1 MPASL
6 KKKIQALDQDNRYD
20 EIVALI
26 QAHDGYAEDAG
37 LVIDLACALNN
48 LRRYDD
54 ALSALESVRS
64 KASERASWHAFRGY
78 ALFHKS
84 DLSGAAACLR
94 QAVDLDPR
102 DGFARDFLD
111 TCEDALEREV
121 LNDEARRSWDAPSR
135 APGAKPFEGFDLDGF
150 WLNDGA
156 DEEDEYLLPPPTDE
170 DVRAVEAELG
180 YTLPASYMALM
191 RHRNGGIPNHG
202 AFPTGIATSWAD
214 DHVAVD
220 GIIGIGSSKPN
231 SLCGS
236 TGSRFMLDE
245 WGYPEIGIVI
255 ADCPSAGH
263 DVIMLDYRRCGP
275 QGEPE
280 VVHVDQES
288 DYAITWLAPTFE
300 DFVRGLVPEDRFDE
314 EG

>member
-6 KKKIQALDQDNRYD
+6 KKKIKALDQDNRYE

-26 QAHDGYAEDAG
+26 HAHEGYAQDPE
-37 LVIDLACALNN
+37 LVVDLACALNN
-48 LRRYDD
+48 LRRYDE
-54 ALSALESVRS
+54 ALAALDSVRS
-64 KASERASWHAFRGY
+64 AAADLASWHSYRGY
-78 ALFHKS
+78 ALFHKY
-84 DLSGAAACLR
+84 DLPAAVASLER
-94 QAVDLDPR
+94 AVALAPR
-102 DGFARDFLD
+102 DGFAREFLD
-111 TCEDALEREV
+111 TCVAAQEREE
-121 LNDEARRSWDAPSR
+121 LNEEARRSWNAPARAPSER
-135 APGAKPFEGFDLDGF
+135 PFEGFDLDTF
-150 WLNDGA
+150 WLDDGV

-170 DVRAVEAELG
+170 DVRKVEAELG
-180 YTLPASYMALM
+180 YTLPASYVALM
-191 RHRNGGIPNHG
+191 RHRNGGIPANG
-202 AFPTGIATSWAD
+202 VFPTTMATSWAD
-214 DHVAVD
+214 DHVAID

-245 WGYPEIGIVI
+245 WGYPDIGVVI

-280 VVHVDQES
+280 VVHVDQEH

-300 DFVRGLVPEDRFDE
+300 AFVRGLVPEDTFE
-314 EG
+314 EE